1 MDRDTS
7 SPGEAKG
14 FSKDDAKAALKEH
27 LLQNPALLEQAMGGG
42 REALKQRLK
51 DLLRNRM
58 GSTGGWFPLSHG
70 QEALWFLWRLAPQGH
85 AYSMA
90 LPVGVRGPLDVAAL
104 TRALQA
110 LHDRHPCLRSEF
122 REENGRTEQRAVA
135 YYRLSLDP
143 IDASDWSGDRLEQA
157 VREEAQRPFD
167 LKRSAAA
174 RVTLWRRGPQ
184 EHVLCLTVHHI
195 VGDLWSL
202 IVLMDELRTVYAAEA
217 AGRPWSLPA
226 LSLGYEDY
234 VRWERRMVEGETAE
248 RQWLYWRERMAGE
261 LPVLDLPAD
270 HPRPP
275 MQSFRGATVTR
286 RIDSELVRA
295 LEGLAQSA
303 NASLY
308 MVLLSAYMVLLHR
321 YSGQDDLVVGS
332 PTAGRGQPG
341 LPDLFGDFINMVPLR
356 ADLSGN
362 PAFTDLLAQ
371 VRGTV
376 IGALNNGDLP
386 FSLLVD
392 RLQPAR
398 DLSRSPIFQTSF
410 VLQKFH
416 RYEELQRT
424 LLSSPDEPEV
434 PFADLALRPW
444 PLAQQ
449 DGQFDLNLE
458 MKKDDAGRLAGAWK
472 YAADLFEPDTVDRMA
487 ASFET
492 LLRQIVADP
501 ARPVDELSLLTA
513 EDAARTIAGG
523 CGPTVAPPPEPSIL
537 ALFEAQAAVRGD
549 AVAVNC
555 GELSVTYAELAR
567 RVERLARALAAER
580 VAKET
585 LVAVM
590 MPRGIDFV
598 TALLAV
604 TKAGGAFLPVDP
616 RHPFPR
622 TARVLETSGA
632 PLVLTSAGLKTA
644 VETALEDIPAG
655 TRPRVLA
662 FEALAAA
669 DAAALG
675 SAVLPPSPGGADLAY
690 VMYTSGSTGQPKGV
704 MVEHRGMVNH
714 VLGKLEDLEFG
725 PGDCLAQNAPQSFDV
740 VVWQCLAP
748 LAVGGRVAVI
758 PDEQAEDPAALVTEV
773 ARRGVTA
780 LQIVPA
786 MMRAVIEEAELH
798 DCGPPDLGALRWMV
812 PTGEA
817 LPAELCRRWFDLY
830 PSIPV
835 LNTYGST
842 ECSDDQCHYRME
854 RLLPAD
860 AVLPVVTIGSPI
872 RNMTAHV
879 LDRSLSPV
887 PPGVVGEL
895 YIGGI
900 GVGRGYRG
908 DPARTAASFVPDPFS
923 PVPGARL
930 YKTRDMAR
938 RRADGLIDFLGRVDH
953 MIKLRG
959 LRIEPGEIE
968 VALCRHPAIAQ
979 ASVQA
984 RPHPAGERRLVAYLV
999 LSGPQPEEEELR
1011 RFLAGHLPQP
1021 MIPACFVVL
1030 PAMPLTA
1037 NGKLDQKRLPAPDWQ
1052 AAGEERFVAPRTP
1065 AEETIAAIWAEV
1077 LGLERV
1083 GVAEDF
1089 FAIGGDSIRSIQ
1101 IAARC
1106 QRAGLAVKPHD
1117 LFQHRTVAALADK
1130 AAQSGPAAP
1139 PPPRDLLDDTVLQ
1152 VAAEHLKQAV
1162 AMVRFDD

>member
-1 MDRDTS
+1 MDSIT
-7 SPGEAKG
+7 PPPAKPAG
-14 FSKDDAKAALKEH
+14 AKDLAKSQKD
-27 LLQNPALLEQAMGGG
+27 
-42 REALKQRLK
+42 ALKQRLK
-51 DLLRNRM
+51 DLVRDRM
-58 GSTGGWFPLSHG
+58 GSTGGWHPLSHG
-70 QEALWFLWRLAPQGH
+70 QEALWFLWRLAPQGR
-85 AYSMA
+85 AYNMA
-90 LPVGVRGPLDVAAL
+90 LPVGVRGPLDAGAL
-104 TRALQA
+104 RRALQA
-110 LHDRHPCLRSEF
+110 LHDRHPCLRTAF
-122 REENGRTEQRAVA
+122 REENGQARQRGIEGYAVA
-135 YYRLSLDP
+135 LDP
-143 IDASDWSGDRLEQA
+143 VDAAGWSDGRLRDA
-157 VREEAQRPFD
+157 VRAEAQRPFD
-167 LKRSAAA
+167 LEAAAAA
-174 RVTLWRRGPQ
+174 RVTLWRRGP
-184 EHVLCLTVHHI
+184 EDHVLLLVVHHI

-202 IVLMDELRTVYAAEA
+202 IVLMDELRTVYAAEK

-226 LSLGYEDY
+226 PSLGYEDY
-234 VRWERRMVEGETAE
+234 VRWEKRMVAGEAAE
-248 RQWLYWRERMAGE
+248 RQWLYWRERLAGE
-261 LPVLDLPAD
+261 LPLLDLPAD
-270 HPRPP
+270 HKRPP

-286 RIDSELVRA
+286 RIDAGLTGA
-295 LEGLAQSA
+295 LEGLARSA

-308 MVLLSAYMVLLHR
+308 MVLLAAYMVLLHR
-321 YSGQDDLVVGS
+321 YSGQDDLIVGS

-362 PAFTDLLAQ
+362 PAFTDVLAR
-371 VRGTV
+371 VRGDV

-424 LLSSPDEPEV
+424 LLPFPDEPEV
-434 PFADLALRPW
+434 PFADLRLQPW
-444 PLAQQ
+444 PLDQQ

-458 MKKDDAGRLAGAWK
+458 MKKDDAGRLVGAWK
-472 YAADLFEPDTVDRMA
+472 YAADLFEPETVARMA
-487 ASFET
+487 GSFEI

-501 ARPVDELSLLTA
+501 AAPVDEMALLTPD
-513 EDAARTIAGG
+513 EAARAIAGG
-523 CGPTVAPPPEPSIL
+523 HGPVVAPPPEPSIL
-537 ALFEAQAAVRGD
+537 ALFEAHAARNGG
-549 AVAVNC
+549 AVAVTC
-555 GELSVTYAELAR
+555 GDDAVTYAALAC
-567 RVERLARALAAER
+567 RVEAAARGLAAR
-580 VAKET
+580 GVTKET
-585 LVAVM
+585 LVAVA
-590 MPRGIDFV
+590 MPRGIGFV

-616 RHPFPR
+616 RQPFPR
-622 TARVLETSGA
+622 TVRVLETSAA
-632 PLVLTSAGLKTA
+632 PLVLTTAALKDA
-644 VETALEDIPAG
+644 IEGALAPLPAAA
-655 TRPRVLA
+655 RPRVAA
-662 FEALAAA
+662 FEEVAPGAE
-669 DAAALG
+669 AALP
-675 SAVLPPSPGGADLAY
+675 APLGGADLAY

-725 PGDCLAQNAPQSFDV
+725 AGDCLAQNAPQSFDV

-758 PDEQAEDPAALVTEV
+758 PDGEAENPAALIAEV

-786 MMRAVIEEAELH
+786 MMRAVIEEAELY
-798 DCGPPDLGALRWMV
+798 DCGPPGLGALRWMV

-817 LPAELCRRWFDLY
+817 LPADLCRRWLDLY
-830 PSIPV
+830 PAIPI

-842 ECSDDQCHYRME
+842 ECSDDQCHYRMD
-854 RLLPAD
+854 RLSAAD
-860 AVLPVVTIGSPI
+860 AVLPVVTIGTPI

-879 LDRSLSPV
+879 LDRTLSPV

-895 YIGGI
+895 YIGGV

-923 PVPGARL
+923 PEPGARL

-968 VALCRHPAIAQ
+968 VALCRHPAVAQ

-984 RPHPAGERRLVAYLV
+984 RPHPSGERRLVAYLV
-999 LSGPQPEEEELR
+999 LSGAHSGPGPEDDELR
-1011 RFLAGHLPQP
+1011 RFLAGHLPQSMVP
-1021 MIPACFVVL
+1021 EHFRVL
-1030 PAMPLTA
+1030 DAMPLTA
-1037 NGKLDQKRLPAPDWQ
+1037 NGKLDDKRLPAPDWQ
-1052 AAGEERFVAPRTP
+1052 AVDEDRFVAPRTP
-1065 AEETIAAIWAEV
+1065 AEEAIAAIWAQA
-1077 LGLERV
+1077 LGLERI
-1083 GVAEDF
+1083 GVMDDF

-1106 QRAGLAVKPHD
+1106 QRAGLPMQPHD
-1117 LFQHRTVAALADK
+1117 LFQHRTVAALAE
-1130 AAQSGPAAP
+1130 ALASRGAEPAV
-1139 PPPRDLLDDTVLQ
+1139 PRQTPVEDAVVQ
-1152 VAAEHLKQAV
+1152 VAAEHLKRAV
-1162 AMVRFDD
+1162 ELVRFDD

>member
-1 MDRDTS
+1 MDSITPPS
-7 SPGEAKG
+7 KPAGAK
-14 FSKDDAKAALKEH
+14 DLKAVLKE
-27 LLQNPALLEQAMGGG
+27 QILEGG
-42 REALKQRLK
+42 REAMKQRLK
-51 DLLRNRM
+51 DLVRGRM
-58 GSTGGWFPLSHG
+58 GSTGGWHPLSHG
-70 QEALWFLWRLAPQGH
+70 QEALWFLWRLAPGGC
-85 AYSMA
+85 AYNMA
-90 LPVGVRGPLDVAAL
+90 LPVGVRGPLDVGAL
-104 TRALQA
+104 RRALQA
-110 LHDRHPCLRSEF
+110 LHDRHPCLRTEF
-122 REENGRTEQRAVA
+122 REENGQTRQRGMADYTVA
-135 YYRLSLDP
+135 LDP
-143 IDASDWSGDRLEQA
+143 IDAAGWSDERLRDA
-157 VREEAQRPFD
+157 VEAEARRPFD
-167 LKRSAAA
+167 LEASAAA
-174 RVTLWRRGPQ
+174 RVTLWRRGP
-184 EHVLCLTVHHI
+184 EDHALLLVVHHI

-202 IVLMDELRTVYAAEA
+202 IVLMDELRTVYAAEKE
-217 AGRPWSLPA
+217 GRPWSLPA
-226 LSLGYEDY
+226 LSLSFEDY
-234 VRWERRMVEGETAE
+234 VRWEKRMVAGEAAE
-248 RQWLYWRERMAGE
+248 RQWRYWQERMAGE
-261 LPVLDLPAD
+261 LPLLDLPAD
-270 HPRPP
+270 RKRPP

-286 RIDSELVRA
+286 RIDAGLTGA
-295 LEGLAQSA
+295 LEALARSA
-303 NASLY
+303 DASLY
-308 MVLLSAYMVLLHR
+308 MVLLAAYMVLLHR

-362 PAFTDLLAQ
+362 PGFTEVLAR
-371 VRGTV
+371 VRGGV

-416 RYEELQRT
+416 RYEELQRA
-424 LLSSPDEPEV
+424 LLAFPDEPAV
-434 PFADLALRPW
+434 PFADLQLQPW

-458 MKKDDAGRLAGAWK
+458 MKKDESGRLVGAWK
-472 YAADLFEPDTVDRMA
+472 YAADLFQPETVARMA
-487 ASFET
+487 DSFEV

-501 ARPVDELSLLTA
+501 AMPVDALSLLTP
-513 EDAARTIAGG
+513 EEAARTIAGG
-523 CGPTVAPPPEPSIL
+523 HGPVVAPPPEPSIL
-537 ALFEAQAAVRGD
+537 ALFESHVARHGG
-549 AVAVNC
+549 AVAVTC
-555 GELSVTYAELAR
+555 GADSVTYAELAR
-567 RVERLARALAAER
+567 RVESFARGL
-580 VAKET
+580 VARGVEKEA

-622 TARVLETSGA
+622 TVRVLETSGV
-632 PLVLTSAGLKTA
+632 PLVLTTA
-644 VETALEDIPAG
+644 ALTGAVDGALAELAADR
-655 TRPRVLA
+655 RPRVAA
-662 FEALAAA
+662 FEEVAAA
-669 DAAALG
+669 SAANTP
-675 SAVLPPSPGGADLAY
+675 LPPPLGGADLAY

-725 PGDCLAQNAPQSFDV
+725 AGDCLAQNAPQSFDV

-758 PDEQAEDPAALVTEV
+758 PDDQAEDPAALIAEV
-773 ARRGVTA
+773 ARCGVTA

-786 MMRAVIEEAELH
+786 MMRAVIAEAELH

-817 LPAELCRRWFDLY
+817 LPADLCRRWLDLY
-830 PSIPV
+830 PAIPI

-842 ECSDDQCHYRME
+842 ECSDDQCHYRMD

-860 AVLPVVTIGSPI
+860 AVLPVVTIGTPI

-879 LDRSLSPV
+879 LDRTLSPV

-908 DPARTAASFVPDPFS
+908 DPARTAASFIPDPFS

-930 YKTRDMAR
+930 YRTRDMAR

-968 VALCRHPAIAQ
+968 VALCRHPAVAQ

-984 RPHPAGERRLVAYLV
+984 RPHPSGERRLVAYIV
-999 LSGPQPEEEELR
+999 LSGAHAGPGPDEEELR
-1011 RFLAGHLPQP
+1011 RFLAGHLPQSMVP
-1021 MIPACFVVL
+1021 EHVRVL
-1030 PAMPLTA
+1030 DAMPLTA
-1037 NGKLDQKRLPAPDWQ
+1037 NGKLDDKRLPAPDWQ
-1052 AAGEERFVAPRTP
+1052 VADADRFVAPRTP
-1065 AEETIAAIWAEV
+1065 AEQAIAAIWAEV

-1106 QRAGLAVKPHD
+1106 RRAGMTVHPHD
-1117 LFQHRTVAALADK
+1117 LFQHRTIAALADMAGGV
-1130 AAQSGPAAP
+1130 AADGGAEPAPAP
-1139 PPPRDLLDDTVLQ
+1139 EPAVAEAVLQ
-1152 VAAEHLKQAV
+1152 VTAEQLRRAV
-1162 AMVRFDD
+1162 ELVRFDD